1 MPKLYIYY
9 YFYIRATSFPVCL
22 RSVFLSFFRFLCLDR
37 SRDVEDD
44 VLVLAFFFLRFFVN
58 RRVTTARVV
67 GILYAR
73 YTRRNAYKTDNFRP
87 VGWAGGGV
95 FVRLNSLVRWIKNT
109 VLTRRI
115 QGATQTTIIT
125 HRVYGTPFAMSNDG
139 TSMYNNIVLNNIPRP
154 AATT

>member
-1 MPKLYIYY
+1 M
-9 YFYIRATSFPVCL
+9 
-22 RSVFLSFFRFLCLDR
+22 
-37 SRDVEDD
+37 EDD
-44 VLVLAFFFLRFFVN
+44 VLVLTIFFTFFCRPPSN
-58 RRVTTARVV
+58 DCACS
-67 GILYAR
+67 ILYAR

-125 HRVYGTPFAMSNDG
+125 YRVYGTPFNMSNAG
-139 TSMYNNIVLNNIPRP
+139 GASMYNNIVLNNIPRP